1 MSNILIESA
10 VYMAN
15 ETRKKIKLIEG
26 EEEGGRLKEGEER
39 GKEFKN
45 NNSVKNLKIVFY
57 FARTSRMYTNREF
70 IMSGEIQLI
79 FTERNSDKSI

>member
-26 EEEGGRLKEGEER
+26 EKEGGRLKEGEER
-39 GKEFKN
+39 GKGFKN

-79 FTERNSDKSI
+79 FTERNLDKSI